1 MSDTVIQQPTL
12 YPSFGF
18 GAAGNHENISGL
30 EALSHR
36 NQTVVKQIRP
46 ECLERK
52 DIIIHSYYKLLK
64 MYLFNTLILF
74 HSKY

>member
-1 MSDTVIQQPTL
+1 MMSDTVIQQPTL

-30 EALSHR
+30 EALSNR

-52 DIIIHSYYKLLK
+52 DI
-64 MYLFNTLILF
+64 F
-74 HSKY
+74 

>member
-1 MSDTVIQQPTL
+1 MSDTVTQQPTL

-18 GAAGNHENISGL
+18 GERHDVNVSGL
-30 EALSHR
+30 ESLSHR

-52 DIIIHSYYKLLK
+52 DI
-64 MYLFNTLILF
+64 F
-74 HSKY
+74 

>member
-1 MSDTVIQQPTL
+1 MTDTVIQQPTL

-46 ECLERK
+46 ECLECK
-52 DIIIHSYYKLLK
+52 DTYSVFKILSYYQNL
-64 MYLFNTLILF
+64 
-74 HSKY
+74 

>member
-1 MSDTVIQQPTL
+1 MMTDTVIQQPTL

-18 GAAGNHENISGL
+18 GAAGNHEHISGL
-30 EALSHR
+30 EALSNR

-52 DIIIHSYYKLLK
+52 DI
-64 MYLFNTLILF
+64 F
-74 HSKY
+74 

>member
-1 MSDTVIQQPTL
+1 MMSDTVIQQPTL

-18 GAAGNHENISGL
+18 GAAGNHEHISGL
-30 EALSHR
+30 EALSNR

-52 DIIIHSYYKLLK
+52 DIKILSY
-64 MYLFNTLILF
+64 
-74 HSKY
+74 